1 MLEVL
6 IRQGRDGSQ
15 GLALRIYLAFGLL
28 QRGRDLRGKKESR
41 WFTVQ
46 PALCSMSANSKWW
59 IGSPWPA
66 CLLSRRQAK
75 SSQITS
81 RWLSEVSAL
90 R

>member
-1 MLEVL
+1 MGP
-6 IRQGRDGSQ
+6 RGWPY
-15 GLALRIYLAFGLL
+15 AYNLAFVLL